1 MSLPNIPNITPE
13 ISLTREDSIV
23 MLLASI
29 AMEEM
34 ALSHIMNAEAEKL
47 QFVLGTLN
55 DRHEPAYTL
64 ADIMNVN
71 DSVLRM
77 MNAVTA
83 KEVLLQIKLGNV
95 MELASRSAV

>member
-29 AMEEM
+29 ASEEM
-34 ALSHIMNAEAEKL
+34 ALAHIMNAEAETL
-47 QFVLGTLN
+47 QFVLGTLT
-55 DRHEPAYTL
+55 DSDEPAYTL
-64 ADIMNVN
+64 ADVMNVN

-95 MELASRSAV
+95 MELARRSTD